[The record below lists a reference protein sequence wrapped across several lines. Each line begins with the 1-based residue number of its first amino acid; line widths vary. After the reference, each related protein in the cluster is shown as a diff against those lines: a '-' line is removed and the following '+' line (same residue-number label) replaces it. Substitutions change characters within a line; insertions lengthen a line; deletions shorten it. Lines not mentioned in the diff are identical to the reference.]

1 MSTCKDGLAQCRV
14 VLCGAAGGR
23 EVLRCSLTSLVSSQA
38 ADEMRVSCG
47 LAAPPGPL
55 LVDGPKGLP
64 GREGLAP
71 NPSLGTTGECLGN
84 GWELTK
90 QRDVRGMWAR
100 GFCSSSH
107 GEIFSVQRESRMALA
122 CVGVSVC
129 ARGGMDA
136 TQPVDCRVAA
146 QAVACMRVLRLQL
159 ASARAAVRAR
169 DWSPRVAGR
178 SVILRALPHTAY
190 SGRKMRVG
198 PPVKV

>member
-1 MSTCKDGLAQCRV
+1 MGLKACP
-14 VLCGAAGGR
+14 GGK
-23 EVLRCSLTSLVSSQA
+23 VSHLV
-38 ADEMRVSCG
+38 
-47 LAAPPGPL
+47 PT
-55 LVDGPKGLP
+55 
-64 GREGLAP
+64 
-71 NPSLGTTGECLGN
+71 LGTTGECLGN

-136 TQPVDCRVAA
+136 TACRLSRVAA
-146 QAVACMRVLRLQL
+146 QAVACMRVLQLQL

-169 DWSPRVAGR
+169 DWSPRVAGH

-190 SGRKMRVG
+190 SGRRKCVRGAACDISYHTSVVSGVSEFMHHV
-198 PPVKV
+198 